1 MTTLVNIPISGRD
14 RNTLFEIS
22 FNHCPPRL
30 QKIWFVSSALQS
42 NTFNFTATTSV
53 GKHTAAQA
61 ESPTFCYFGELPK
74 HNYCFGRNRT
84 RKDFSSFGKTEF
96 RPKWPNFGQN
106 GRNSAESRN
115 RICFGRTL
123 FHEHHG
129 SKFCFFKSDSSPSL
143 CNYLLI
149 LNREPL

>member
-1 MTTLVNIPISGRD
+1 MTILVNIPISGRD
-14 RNTLFEIS
+14 GNTLFEIS

-84 RKDFSSFGKTEF
+84 RNRKDFSSFGKTEF
-96 RPKWPNFGQN
+96 RPKWPK
-106 GRNSAESRN
+106 
-115 RICFGRTL
+115 FGRKPKPNL
-123 FHEHHG
+123 FR
-129 SKFCFFKSDSSPSL
+129 SYTINSYIISML
-143 CNYLLI
+143 VN
-149 LNREPL
+149 

>member
-1 MTTLVNIPISGRD
+1 MTILVNIPISGRD
-14 RNTLFEIS
+14 GNTLFEIS

-84 RKDFSSFGKTEF
+84 RNRKDFSSFGKTEF
-96 RPKWPNFGQN
+96 RPKWPK
-106 GRNSAESRN
+106 
-115 RICFGRTL
+115 FGRKPKPNLFRSYTNYFFFSTSETL
-123 FHEHHG
+123 IEFLN
-129 SKFCFFKSDSSPSL
+129 FFF
-143 CNYLLI
+143 LLN
-149 LNREPL
+149 LRLVPRR

>member
-1 MTTLVNIPISGRD
+1 MTILVNIPISGRD
-14 RNTLFEIS
+14 GNTLFEIS

-84 RKDFSSFGKTEF
+84 RNRKDFSSFGKTEF
-96 RPKWPNFGQN
+96 RPKWPK
-106 GRNSAESRN
+106 
-115 RICFGRTL
+115 FGRKPKPNL
-123 FHEHHG
+123 FR
-129 SKFCFFKSDSSPSL
+129 SYTTPNKANLYISIYSRLLQDFAPQISDLTTS
-143 CNYLLI
+143 CI
-149 LNREPL
+149 LKLFT

>member
-1 MTTLVNIPISGRD
+1 MTILVNIPISGRD
-14 RNTLFEIS
+14 GNTLFEIS

-84 RKDFSSFGKTEF
+84 RNRKDFSSFGKTEF
-96 RPKWPNFGQN
+96 RPKQPK
-106 GRNSAESRN
+106 
-115 RICFGRTL
+115 FGRKPKPNM
-123 FHEHHG
+123 FR
-129 SKFCFFKSDSSPSL
+129 SYPIFKNEAPITRSES
-143 CNYLLI
+143 I
-149 LNREPL
+149 

>member
-1 MTTLVNIPISGRD
+1 MTILVNIPISGRD
-14 RNTLFEIS
+14 GNTLFEIS

-84 RKDFSSFGKTEF
+84 RNRKDFSSFGKTEF
-96 RPKWPNFGQN
+96 RPKWPK
-106 GRNSAESRN
+106 
-115 RICFGRTL
+115 FGRKPKPNL
-123 FHEHHG
+123 FRSYTIGSHFKNNRNAKKYQSNTNTHH
-129 SKFCFFKSDSSPSL
+129 C
-143 CNYLLI
+143 
-149 LNREPL
+149 